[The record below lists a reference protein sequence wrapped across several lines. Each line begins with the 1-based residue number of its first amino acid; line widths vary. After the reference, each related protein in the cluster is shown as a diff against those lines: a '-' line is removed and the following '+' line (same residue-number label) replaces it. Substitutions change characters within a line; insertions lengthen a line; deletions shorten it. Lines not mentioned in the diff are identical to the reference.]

1 MKMKRYKCV
10 PTAFAGLGAEMLV
23 ILLWAITVFGS
34 GWREWSKGIY
44 LLFAIF
50 MWGACLW
57 STIWF
62 LRMCHYIYLYPDH
75 LVCKCPFRKSFV
87 LYYDRCIVGMD
98 YATTTGTTRWWIYLS
113 YGLLPKYKGKSPA
126 NRINSLRTKPGFVR
140 IQFYEEVYG
149 ALLQVLPKHQK
160 VCLQSAYN
168 LHCRDEQ

>member
-57 STIWF
+57 SAIWF
-62 LRMCHYIYLYPDH
+62 LRMCHYMYLYPDH
-75 LVCKCPFRKSFV
+75 LVCKCPFRKRFV
-87 LYYDRCIVGMD
+87 LCCTMI
-98 YATTTGTTRWWIYLS
+98 AASSAWIMQRQPEQLA
-113 YGLLPKYKGKSPA
+113 G
-126 NRINSLRTKPGFVR
+126 GFT
-140 IQFYEEVYG
+140 
-149 ALLQVLPKHQK
+149 
-160 VCLQSAYN
+160 
-168 LHCRDEQ
+168 

>member
-1 MKMKRYKCV
+1 MEQRYLSAVCDFYVGRLSMECDLV
-10 PTAFAGLGAEMLV
+10 PSHVSLHVFVSGSSGLQV
-23 ILLWAITVFGS
+23 S
-34 GWREWSKGIY
+34 
-44 LLFAIF
+44 LF
-50 MWGACLW
+50 
-57 STIWF
+57 
-62 LRMCHYIYLYPDH
+62 
-75 LVCKCPFRKSFV
+75 VKSFV

-113 YGLLPKYKGKSPA
+113 YGPLPKYKGKSPA

-140 IQFYEEVYG
+140 IQFYEEVYE